1 MPRSEEEAYR
11 PALHQAF
18 EDMQRLDPY
27 MAALRAACDF
37 RPGAQGGQFELR
49 YFGNDYIVQFPRSA
63 VLDTAGNEP
72 DVTTRLILLHYLVRA
87 DGALLADQWAAYREL
102 PDGRIYDLAFQRRG
116 GLRLARVYGA
126 DAQAFRVASQ
136 TLGGERLTFGDA
148 AYLFHMLP
156 RVPMAVVL
164 YLGDEEFGPAVNV
177 LFDASAGHYLPAE
190 DLAVLGSVLA
200 GRLIKARPMQPAAGA
215 G

>member
-11 PALHQAF
+11 PALHKAF
-18 EDMQRLDPY
+18 QDMQELDPY

-49 YFGNDYIVQFPRSA
+49 YFGHAYVVQFPSIA

-72 DVTTRLILLHYLVRA
+72 DVTTRLVLLHYLIRA
-87 DGALLADQWAAYREL
+87 DGAALADRWSAYREL
-102 PDGRIYDLAFQRRG
+102 PDGRVYDLAFQRRAS
-116 GLRLARVYGA
+116 LRLARVYGT
-126 DAQAFRVASQ
+126 DAQAFGVASR

-148 AYLFHMLP
+148 SYLFRVLP

-200 GRLIKARPMQPAAGA
+200 GRLIKARPKQRAAGA